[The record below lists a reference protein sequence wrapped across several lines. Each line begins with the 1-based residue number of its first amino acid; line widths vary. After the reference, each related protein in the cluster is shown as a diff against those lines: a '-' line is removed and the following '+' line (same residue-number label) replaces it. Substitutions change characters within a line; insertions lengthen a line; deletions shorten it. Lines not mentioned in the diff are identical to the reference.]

1 MFGLGPASSAH
12 HLLTDHHDT
21 ALKGAAGLH
30 LARYTLTYTKEQI
43 IIGCCIQYASLI
55 KTITTTTT
63 TTVIQYFGQSI
74 MTNTT
79 RLLCSVTCTMIVFAQ
94 HMSSVMWLFT
104 CDWLLLLPPPPPP
117 PPPPVPPPVPPPAPP
132 LPALLDCWW
141 LAISAILLSICSKR
155 SRIDILNWLSGQ
167 TVGHRRTRQHTSS
180 IQCAKKMAVFAITGT
195 NNPVS

>member
-63 TTVIQYFGQSI
+63 T
-74 MTNTT
+74 
-79 RLLCSVTCTMIVFAQ
+79 
-94 HMSSVMWLFT
+94 
-104 CDWLLLLPPPPPP
+104 
-117 PPPPVPPPVPPPAPP
+117 PPV
-132 LPALLDCWW
+132 LWSINNDKHNAL
-141 LAISAILLSICSKR
+141 
-155 SRIDILNWLSGQ
+155 
-167 TVGHRRTRQHTSS
+167 
-180 IQCAKKMAVFAITGT
+180 AVFCHMYNDCLCTT
-195 NNPVS
+195 YE